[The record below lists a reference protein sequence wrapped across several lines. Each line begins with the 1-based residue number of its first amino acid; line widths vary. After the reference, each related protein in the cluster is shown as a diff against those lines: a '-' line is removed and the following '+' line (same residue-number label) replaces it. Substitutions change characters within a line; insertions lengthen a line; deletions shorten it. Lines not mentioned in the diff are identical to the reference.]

1 MNRQHAP
8 EVLELLLEEN
18 PNFAEDF
25 VKRPPNSSGLA
36 IILSRFHHDN
46 ILLIGDAAHAMV
58 CLQDLRHIYSCQTVF
73 CQFLRDRKQ
82 VLGTFRK
89 GCAIGYREGS
99 NKGNYY
105 TLVIA
110 LVRGSSEF
118 LELNCWTKQQH
129 LYFCVPKSGIRLIE
143 FFFYTFVQ
151 FPTYGTGCNAALED
165 CLIFDKLLDDFLSS
179 GTILSSIF

>member
-1 MNRQHAP
+1 MYPDAVILNQDFVFWAMNRQHTP

-46 ILLIGDAAHAMV
+46 ILLIGDAAHAM
-58 CLQDLRHIYSCQTVF
+58 
-73 CQFLRDRKQ
+73 
-82 VLGTFRK
+82 
-89 GCAIGYREGS
+89 
-99 NKGNYY
+99 
-105 TLVIA
+105 
-110 LVRGSSEF
+110 
-118 LELNCWTKQQH
+118 
-129 LYFCVPKSGIRLIE
+129 
-143 FFFYTFVQ
+143 